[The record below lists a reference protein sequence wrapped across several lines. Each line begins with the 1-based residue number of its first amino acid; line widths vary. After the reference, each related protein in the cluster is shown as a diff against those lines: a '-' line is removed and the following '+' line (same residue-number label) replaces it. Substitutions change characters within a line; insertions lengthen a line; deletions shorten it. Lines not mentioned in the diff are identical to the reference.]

1 MANGISDLERG
12 IAQALPG
19 SPSFTPEGILNFAK
33 DNPATVATGALSL
46 VDMAG
51 GLGRLGSIST
61 PIGILANIGKG
72 LISGDA
78 RDFLPFGRKLF
89 PTETERAME
98 ESRSTPLGRAAILND
113 YIRNYMG
120 DGPDPR
126 GPDPLV
132 SPANQ
137 APTTTG
143 GLPAP
148 GPVQTQPLGLPA
160 ALQTTRGGLP
170 PMAPI
175 GMASLGSPFAGPGV
189 GIFGTP
195 SYTDA
200 ADVFGESSPYGGMG
214 APAAYDPEAA
224 AYGLGDGGDGGDDG
238 MDGDLTGGYGE
249 GGI

>member
-120 DGPDPR
+120 GGVDPR

-132 SPANQ
+132 SPANK

-143 GLPAP
+143 GLPSL
-148 GPVQTQPLGLPA
+148 GPVGVGL
-160 ALQTTRGGLP
+160 LD
-170 PMAPI
+170 
-175 GMASLGSPFAGPGV
+175 SPFASPGV

-195 SYTDA
+195 GYTDA